1 VNSGGVSLITGD
13 VTTLMI
19 FLADKVEI
27 LTLLTLAIPAS
38 ITVFILAV
46 FLSGGLS
53 GTVTLQASSNE
64 VRKVDVIIAIL
75 FLATIIGTISGNALF
90 GIPPVLTFLFGL
102 SIMFLVSR
110 FMSSDEDLDPI
121 LEYIRVIEFETLLFF
136 LGILLLVGMLKEI
149 HALDS
154 LVAIYDVLP
163 PVYANYLMGIFS
175 AIIDNVPLTAALLK
189 SGIDMSPAEWMGLT
203 YAVGVGG
210 SLLVIGSAAGN
221 SPLAP
226 TCATPF
232 TCWLPIRWAMA
243 GCCYSDPLL
252 TAEHE
257 KARGKRLPAG
267 FEPLGAGL
275 EIDLHA
281 DAQAVHGYIVII
293 VVTHVLQVRGQVR
306 GEGEVDASAVRE
318 VGIVILNI
326 AGLGLDAGETQ
337 YTIWR
342 NRALVHHVKGGVAAK
357 EVIQLHIDTT
367 NGIVINTK
375 ARARFQAK
383 VFGGHHTHFA
393 RQRANIGITNTVKIC
408 VHKGV
413 ISTRIQTANARF
425 VHILGRRG
433 ASHGDAGSSHR
444 RNQNILLDSHSVSP
458 W

>member
-1 VNSGGVSLITGD
+1 MPVLDVVLIAVAVLALLGVIFEEVIHVNKAKTTLFFGTLSWVLLFLFSSSPDETAAVSAGLSESIAEIAGLWLFLVAAMTFVAYLNKKGMIENMIYLIMPRKVTERRLLFLTGLFCFVFSSLADNITATLVSCSLILSLNLELKKRLQFIVLVVFAVNSGGVSLITGD

-38 ITVFILAV
+38 ITVFVLAV

-210 SLLVIGSAAGN
+210 SLLVIGSAAGIVAM
-221 SPLAP
+221 SKIQGLTFGTYMRYALHLLAAY
-226 TCATPF
+226 T
-232 TCWLPIRWAMA
+232 L
-243 GCCYSDPLL
+243 GYGGGLL
-252 TAEHE
+252 
-257 KARGKRLPAG
+257 
-267 FEPLGAGL
+267 LGSF
-275 EIDLHA
+275 I
-281 DAQAVHGYIVII
+281 
-293 VVTHVLQVRGQVR
+293 
-306 GEGEVDASAVRE
+306 
-318 VGIVILNI
+318 
-326 AGLGLDAGETQ
+326 
-337 YTIWR
+337 
-342 NRALVHHVKGGVAAK
+342 
-357 EVIQLHIDTT
+357 
-367 NGIVINTK
+367 NG
-375 ARARFQAK
+375 
-383 VFGGHHTHFA
+383 
-393 RQRANIGITNTVKIC
+393 
-408 VHKGV
+408 
-413 ISTRIQTANARF
+413 
-425 VHILGRRG
+425 
-433 ASHGDAGSSHR
+433 
-444 RNQNILLDSHSVSP
+444 
-458 W
+458 